1 MSPSEALN
9 TKPGN
14 DKATILIVDDE
25 NGIREFLC
33 TYLKSKSFKV
43 LSAASGED
51 ALHVWEQERD
61 HIRLLLTDVVM
72 PGINGKDLADK
83 LRAERPDLR
92 VIFMSGYLP
101 EEIAEETLGST
112 FFKKPF
118 HPAELLDAIREALH

>member
-14 DKATILIVDDE
+14 DKTVILVVDDE

-33 TYLKSKSFKV
+33 TYLKSKSFSV
-43 LSAASGED
+43 LSASSGED
-51 ALHVWEQERD
+51 ALQLWEHERD
-61 HIRLLLTDVVM
+61 RVQLLLTDIVM

-83 LRAERPDLR
+83 LRSDRPDLR

-118 HPAELLDAIREALH
+118 HPVELLDAIREALH